1 VPLDPEAA
9 TSADTEFLGALLD
22 DDPEELYQ
30 HAPCAYLSTLPDG
43 TIVKLNQTF
52 TRWTGHDRAL
62 VVGRRRL
69 QDLIPPGARIHYET
83 HLAPLLRMQGHLRE
97 VATEIVCAD
106 GTRLPVIL
114 NAVAKVTADG
124 TPVTHRVVLFDARER
139 RSYERELLAAL
150 RRAEESEAHARE
162 LAETLQSSFLPPELL
177 DVPGLD
183 IAGVYRPAGDGSEV
197 GGDFYDV
204 FATGR
209 DSWGVVL
216 GDVSGKGAA
225 AAPVTA
231 VARYTM
237 RAEAA
242 RTSSPAEILRATHEA
257 LLRTQPDRFCT
268 ALFLLLEPRGDAFQV
283 TMASGGH
290 HLPVLLRDG
299 AISRVGATGSLLGM
313 LDTVTVEDSRF
324 TLEPGDVLVLHTDGV
339 TEARHGTVFFDE
351 DGLDRFLAS
360 TPATSARELSNRIA
374 HHVVAIQAGQPRDD
388 IALIVARVP
397 HRP

>member
-1 VPLDPEAA
+1 MLPDPDPA
-9 TSADTEFLGALLD
+9 TSAETAFLGALLD

-43 TIVKLNQTF
+43 TVVKLNHTF
-52 TRWTGHDRAL
+52 TRWTGHDRTL
-62 VVGRRRL
+62 LVGRRRL
-69 QDLIPPGARIHYET
+69 QDLVPPGARIHYET

-97 VATEIVCAD
+97 IATEIVCAD

-114 NAVAKVTADG
+114 NAVVKTLDG
-124 TPVTHRVVLFDARER
+124 VPAMHRIVLFDARER

-150 RRAEESEAHARE
+150 RRAEESESRARQ

-177 DVPGLD
+177 EVPGLD
-183 IAGVYRPAGDGSEV
+183 IAGVYRPAGDGYEV

-209 DSWGVVL
+209 GPWGIVL

-231 VARYTM
+231 AARYTV

-242 RTSSPAEILRATHEA
+242 RTSSPAEVLRATHEA

-268 ALFLLLEPRGDAFQV
+268 ALLLLLEPRGDAFDV
-283 TMASGGH
+283 TMAAGGH

-299 AISRVGATGSLLGM
+299 SISRVGNPGSILGM
-313 LDTVTVEDSRF
+313 LDTVTVDDSRF
-324 TLEPGDVLVLHTDGV
+324 TLEPDDVLVLHTDGV
-339 TEARHGTVFFDE
+339 TEARHGAGFFDE
-351 DGLDRFLAS
+351 EGLDRLLAS
-360 TPATSARELSNRIA
+360 APVTSARELSSHIA

-388 IALIVARVP
+388 IALVVARVP
-397 HRP
+397 GRP